1 MNTNDPRFELI
12 RRCRDGEASAE
23 DFTQLESSLREDAD
37 FLESY
42 IRYTNLDVALGAMP
56 TVVVYPLKTEISPRS
71 NRNAWLAWRP
81 LSAAAAGLVLGM
93 FCTSM
98 VFGFVSHRLA
108 VSKKLP
114 LAVYEPG
121 MENAEAVLGD
131 GFPHQIGQ
139 WGVDSAAVVSTEN
152 GVQPCEGKRMLRLE
166 PIPREKEVKNHT
178 SRVYQVL
185 DLGSL
190 PMRGIVDDAE
200 VKITASFFAA
210 NADVSSRY
218 LIRAVALIDTPEQA
232 TKDFWSKTEND
243 DVVSVSQRFD
253 APSGE
258 RGWHTF
264 SLKIPLPRGMQSLVI
279 ILGAVPPADESAVAS
294 VHYLDDVNVS
304 VLTSTVPN
312 PYGRHNLIDNTKRK
326 RVVF

>member
-1 MNTNDPRFELI
+1 MNTNDPRFEII
-12 RRCRDGEASAE
+12 RRCRDGEASAVE
-23 DFTQLESSLREDAD
+23 LAELELSLRDDAG
-37 FLESY
+37 FRESY
-42 IRYTNLDVALGAMP
+42 VRYMNLDVALNSVSKAMTIP
-56 TVVVYPLKTEISPRS
+56 VTTRAASSSRQS
-71 NRNAWLAWRP
+71 AWLSWRP
-81 LSAAAAGLVLGM
+81 LTAAAAGIVFGM

-108 VSKKLP
+108 VSRKLP

-121 MENAEAVLGD
+121 MENADIVFDD
-131 GFPHQIGQ
+131 GLPHQIGQ
-139 WGVDSAAVVSTEN
+139 WGVDAATVVSAEN
-152 GVQPCEGKRMLRLE
+152 GVQPREGNRMLRLE

-200 VKITASFFAA
+200 VKVTASFHAA
-210 NADVSSRY
+210 NGDVASRY
-218 LIRAVALIDTPEQA
+218 LIRAVALSETPEQA
-232 TKDFWSKTEND
+232 TRDFWSKTEND

-264 SLKIPLPRGMQSLVI
+264 SLKIPLPRGMQSLVF
-279 ILGAVPPADESAVAS
+279 ILGAAPPENESAEAS
-294 VHYLDDVNVS
+294 VHYLDDVHVS
-304 VLTSTVPN
+304 VLTSQATLP
-312 PYGRHNLIDNTKRK
+312 
-326 RVVF
+326 

>member
-1 MNTNDPRFELI
+1 MNTNDARYEII
-12 RRCRDGEASAE
+12 RRCRDGEASADE
-23 DFTQLESSLREDAD
+23 LTQFESSLRDDVD
-37 FLESY
+37 FRESY
-42 IRYTNLDVALGAMP
+42 VRYMNLDVALSTTSLSDMSKAVIIP
-56 TVVVYPLKTEISPRS
+56 VTTAVAWQSRRS
-71 NRNAWLAWRP
+71 AWLSWRP
-81 LSAAAAGLVLGM
+81 LSAAAAGIVVGM

-121 MENAEAVLGD
+121 MENADMVLRD
-131 GFPHQIGQ
+131 GLPHQIGQ
-139 WGVDSAAVVSTEN
+139 WGVDSAAVVSAEN

-200 VKITASFFAA
+200 VKVTASFRAV
-210 NADVSSRY
+210 NGDVASRY
-218 LIRAVALIDTPEQA
+218 LIRAVALSETPEQA
-232 TKDFWSKTEND
+232 TRDFWSKTEND

-253 APSGE
+253 SPSGE
-258 RGWHTF
+258 HGWHTF
-264 SLKIPLPRGMQSLVI
+264 SLKIPLPRGMQSLVF
-279 ILGAVPPADESAVAS
+279 ILGAVPPENESAEAS
-294 VHYLDDVNVS
+294 VHYLDDVHVS
-304 VLTSTVPN
+304 VLTTQATLP
-312 PYGRHNLIDNTKRK
+312 
-326 RVVF
+326 